1 MGILQQKSVCF
12 EALFLAVKRDNI
24 VFVAVSLVI
33 VFSWR
38 TVNDYLLR
46 LHLRI
51 FDQLSKKYV
60 A

>member
-38 TVNDYLLR
+38 TVKWLFVTFTSAYIWPAL
-46 LHLRI
+46 
-51 FDQLSKKYV
+51 
-60 A
+60 